1 MSSAILGFMRY
12 FAALVCLLSV
22 TACDFWSPTE
32 PQPVDVELTL
42 APGQTRSVNGTDVS
56 IRFEAV
62 VGDNRCP
69 ADAICILG
77 GSADVRIQVRGPG
90 GSAQP
95 YELRT
100 GDQRPVQHGGLR
112 IELVEVTPYP
122 FSSLPFDPAD
132 YRIKLRITRQG

>member
-1 MSSAILGFMRY
+1 MRY
-12 FAALVCLLSV
+12 FVALVCLLSV

-32 PQPVDVELTL
+32 PQSVDVELTL
-42 APGQTRSVNGTDVS
+42 APGQTRSVSGTDVS
-56 IRFEAV
+56 IKFEAV

-69 ADAICILG
+69 GDAICILG
-77 GSADVRIQVRGPG
+77 GSADVRIQVQGPRGSG
-90 GSAQP
+90 Q

-100 GDQRPVQHGGLR
+100 GDQRPVQHGDFR
-112 IELVEVTPYP
+112 IELIEVTPYP